1 MDNECCLYHK
11 TEAIA
16 WITLNRPEVLNALNK
31 KLWRGIYENLVKAE
45 NDEEVRAIIITGAGR
60 AFSAGDDIKEVAS
73 MRKTEEIRSFFI
85 DFAVPTITKL
95 IDICKPTIA
104 AVNGIAYGGGC
115 EIAMLCDIVVASENA
130 LFAIPEGLIGAIAPI
145 ASTIGAY
152 IIGKLNVSKMVLTG
166 DPISAKEAKL
176 IGLVNEV
183 VSPKE
188 LKETAEKLARKTMRI
203 APSSIKVMKK
213 LLNRRFFREE
223 LECAVEELIKILQT
237 EEGREGHM
245 AFIEKRMPKWYQ
257 NNSR

>member
-1 MDNECCLYHK
+1 MNNECCLYNK
-11 TEAIA
+11 EDAIA
-16 WITLNRPEVLNALNK
+16 WITLNRPEALNALNK

-45 NDEEVRAIIITGAGR
+45 DDKEVRAIIITGAGR

-73 MRKTEEIRSFFI
+73 LRNTEEIRSFFM

-95 IDICKPTIA
+95 IEICKPTIA

-130 LFAIPEGLIGAIAPI
+130 SFAIPEGLIGAIAPI

-152 IIGKLNVSKMVLTG
+152 IIGKLNVSVMALTG
-166 DPISAKEAKL
+166 EPITAEEAKL
-176 IGLVNEV
+176 IGLVNKV
-183 VSPKE
+183 VSSNE
-188 LKETAEKLARKTMRI
+188 LKETAEKIARKTMRV

-213 LLNRRFFREE
+213 LLNRCFFREE
-223 LECAVEELIKILQT
+223 LERAVEELIRILQT

-245 AFIEKRMPKWYQ
+245 AFIEKRSPKWVPE
-257 NNSR
+257 